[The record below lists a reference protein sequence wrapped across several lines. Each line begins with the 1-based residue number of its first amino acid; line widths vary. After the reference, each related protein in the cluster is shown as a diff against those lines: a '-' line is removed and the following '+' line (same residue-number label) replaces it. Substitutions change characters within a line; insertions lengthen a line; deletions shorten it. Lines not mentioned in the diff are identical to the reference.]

1 MDAETSNELAWKYLQ
16 AGETNLALEHALR
29 AHELKRNNLD
39 FLNTLGVAYGET
51 GQLDLAEA
59 TFRKVLKRKPGHL
72 NALVNLAKSLEKQER
87 LDEARPLYERALAI
101 EPAFPRLA
109 TNLARIYSLR
119 GETAR
124 AKGLLERSAKNI
136 DPQDLAMAL
145 ALYEAD
151 AGETDRALARLRAA
165 VASHADWKLARS
177 SLAHLLLST
186 AHWREG
192 WTEYVRRRN
201 LFDPRPTEL
210 PEPLAARLDGR
221 SVLLR
226 GEQGIGDV
234 LFFLRFAPLLH
245 RRGARLVLACERK
258 LHPVVQRNAILD
270 EVRDGDAVTGFDR
283 AVWTGDLP
291 ALLESEE
298 TPPAWPLE
306 VDAQAK
312 QDAGARLAGLGPPP
326 YLAVTWRA
334 GTDTVRGR
342 EFGAERIA
350 LTKSAPPRELGAAL
364 RGWRGTTILL
374 QRGARAQ
381 DGAEFA
387 AGFGASCHDLSALGE
402 DLRALLAVL
411 SLVDEYVSVSNTN
424 IHLLAGIGRSA
435 RVLVPFPPEW
445 RWLRRDGR
453 SPWFPDFP
461 VYRQPASRDW
471 SAPLAALRADLGGAV
486 S

>member
-1 MDAETSNELAWKYLQ
+1 VDAETSNQLAWKYLQ
-16 AGETNLALEHALR
+16 AGETKLALEHALR
-29 AHELKRNNLD
+29 AHELSRGNLD
-39 FLNTLGVAYGET
+39 YLNTLGVAYGEA
-51 GQLDLAEA
+51 GELALAEA
-59 TFRKVLKRKPGHL
+59 TFRKALKRKPGFV

-87 LDEARPLYERALAI
+87 LAEARPHYERALAI
-101 EPAFPRLA
+101 EPAFPKLA
-109 TNLARIYSLR
+109 ANLAKVYSQS

-124 AKGLLERSAKNI
+124 AKSLLERAAKNI
-136 DPQDLAMAL
+136 EPQDLAIGL
-145 ALYEAD
+145 ALCEAD
-151 AGETDRALARLRAA
+151 AGEIDRALARLRAA
-165 VASHADWKLARS
+165 VADHGDWKLARS

-210 PEPLAARLDGR
+210 PPPLPAQLDGK

-245 RRGARLVLACERK
+245 RRGARLALTCERK
-258 LHPVVQRNAILD
+258 LHSVVRPNEILG
-270 EVRDGDAVTGFDR
+270 EVRDGDDVAGFDR

-291 ALLESEE
+291 ALLAAEE
-298 TPPAWPLE
+298 TPPAWPLA
-306 VDAQAK
+306 VDPEAK
-312 QDAGARLAGLGPPP
+312 RAASERLAALGPAP

-334 GTDTVRGR
+334 GTDTARGR

-350 LTKSAPPRELGAAL
+350 LTKSAPPKEVGAAL
-364 RGWRGTTILL
+364 RGWRGTTLLL
-374 QRGARAQ
+374 QRGARPQ
-381 DGAEFA
+381 DAAEFA
-387 AGFGASCHDLSALGE
+387 AGFAAPFHDLSALGE
-402 DLRALLAVL
+402 DLRALLAAL

-435 RVLVPFPPEW
+435 RVLVPFAPEW
-445 RWLRRDGR
+445 RWLRRDDR

-461 VYRQPASRDW
+461 VYRQLVSRDW
-471 SAPLAALRADLGGAV
+471 SAALAALRKDLGL
-486 S
+486 